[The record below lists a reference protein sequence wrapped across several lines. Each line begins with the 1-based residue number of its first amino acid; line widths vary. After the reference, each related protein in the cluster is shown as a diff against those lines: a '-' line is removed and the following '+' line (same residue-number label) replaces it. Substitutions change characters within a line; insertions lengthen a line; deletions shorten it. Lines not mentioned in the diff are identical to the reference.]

1 MNTRNIRF
9 RSNRVRDILSL
20 YHEELDPLYG
30 PGEVAA
36 FGEMLFE
43 AFLGWDRVKLL
54 TSKDHTVN
62 QSDLLRL
69 HWALEDLRRH
79 RPIQHI
85 IGHVDFCGCRIAVS
99 PDVLIPRPET
109 EEMVDFLVESGEWRV
124 ESGER
129 RVENGEWR
137 VESGEWK
144 AENGEWRTE
153 NGEWRTENG
162 ERRVENGERRTKSHR
177 GQALSTLR
185 SPLSTPRVLDLCTGS
200 GCIAIALKKAFSGA
214 DVTAVDISPAA
225 LAIARQNALE
235 NAAEVNFVQS
245 DILATPKEENKEEN
259 KEKNREEKNFNF
271 QFSIFNLIVS
281 NPPYVRQSERAAM
294 QRNVLDYEPPLALFV
309 PDDDPLRFYRAI
321 AAIAARCL
329 APRGLLALEINE
341 ALAADTCALLARY
354 GFAAAVHRDFRG
366 RDRFLTATR

>member
-124 ESGER
+124 E
-129 RVENGEWR
+129 NGEWR
-137 VESGEWK
+137 
-144 AENGEWRTE
+144 AENGEWRA
-153 NGEWRTENG
+153 
-162 ERRVENGERRTKSHR
+162 ENGERRTESR
-177 GQALSTLR
+177 I
-185 SPLSTPRVLDLCTGS
+185 LDLCTGS

-225 LAIARQNALE
+225 LAIARQNAQE
-235 NAAEVNFVQS
+235 NSAEANFVQS

-271 QFSIFNLIVS
+271 QLSIFNLIVS

-354 GFAAAVHRDFRG
+354 GFAATVHRDFRG